1 MKFSMSE
8 AWRDAT
14 AMMTANREVLLI
26 VAGLFF
32 FIPGAALA
40 LATANLQDAMV
51 AEPENVQAMMESFF
65 NDWWWLII
73 VYFVVTMVGTLAML
87 ALLRDHA
94 RPTVAEALQVGLAG
108 LLPAIATTLVL
119 GIGLGLAAILVLT
132 AAGVTASPALIAL
145 AMIIVGVGFVYV
157 YVKTSLTAPVIAID
171 KVYNPFRVIG
181 RSWRLT
187 KGNSLRIFLFYLLLM
202 AVYVVVS
209 VVLGLIGTL
218 VLFAVGPSAALLVN
232 GILSGILGAI
242 SAVVFVA
249 VIAAIHRQLSGP
261 SAAAVSATF
270 E

>member
-1 MKFSMSE
+1 VKFSMSE

-26 VAGLFF
+26 VAGIFF
-32 FIPGAALA
+32 FIPGAAMA
-40 LATANLQDAMV
+40 MAMANLEEAMV
-51 AEPENVQAMMESFF
+51 ADPENVQAMMQSFLH
-65 NDWWWLII
+65 DWWWLVI

-87 ALLRDHA
+87 ALLRDHS
-94 RPTVAEALQVGLAG
+94 RPTVAEALRVGLSG
-108 LLPAIATTLVL
+108 LLPAIAASLVL
-119 GIGLGLAAILVLT
+119 GFGIGLAAMVVLT
-132 AAGVTASPALIAL
+132 AAGVTGSPALVVL
-145 AMIIVGVGFVYV
+145 AILVLAVGLLYV

-202 AVYVVVS
+202 VVYVVVS
-209 VVLGLIGTL
+209 LVLGLIGAV
-218 VLFAVGPSAALLVN
+218 VLFAGPSAALLVN

-242 SAVVFVA
+242 SAVIFVA

-261 SAAAVSATF
+261 SPAAVSQTF

>member
-1 MKFSMSE
+1 VKFSMSE

-26 VAGLFF
+26 VAGIFF
-32 FIPGAALA
+32 FIPGAAMA
-40 LATANLQDAMV
+40 MAMANLEEAMV
-51 AEPENVQAMMESFF
+51 ADPENVQAMMQSFLH
-65 NDWWWLII
+65 DWWWLVI

-87 ALLRDHA
+87 ALLRDHS
-94 RPTVAEALQVGLAG
+94 RPTVAEALRVGLSG
-108 LLPAIATTLVL
+108 LLPAIAASLVL
-119 GIGLGLAAILVLT
+119 GFGIGLAAMVVLT
-132 AAGVTASPALIAL
+132 AAGVTGSPALVVL
-145 AMIIVGVGFVYV
+145 AILVLAVGLVYV

-202 AVYVVVS
+202 VVYVVVS
-209 VVLGLIGTL
+209 LVLGLIGAV
-218 VLFAVGPSAALLVN
+218 VLFAGPSAALLVN

-242 SAVVFVA
+242 SAVIFVA

-261 SAAAVSATF
+261 SPAAVSQTF

>member
-14 AMMTANREVLLI
+14 AMMSANREVLLI

-32 FIPGAALA
+32 FIPGAVLA
-40 LATANLQDAMV
+40 LASANLQEAMV
-51 AEPENVQAMMESFF
+51 AEPENVQPMLETFLS
-65 NDWWWLII
+65 DWWWLMII
-73 VYFVVTMVGTLAML
+73 YFVVTMVGTLAML

-94 RPTVAEALQVGLAG
+94 RPTVGEALRAGLAG
-108 LLPAIATTLVL
+108 LLPAIGATLLL
-119 GIGLGLAAILVLT
+119 GFGLGLAAILVLG
-132 AAGVTASPALIAL
+132 AAGVSGSPALIAL
-145 AMIIVGVGFVYV
+145 ATLLVVVGFVYA

-171 KVYNPFRVIG
+171 KVYNPLSVIG

-202 AVYVVVS
+202 VVYFVVS
-209 VVLGLIGTL
+209 MVLGLIGTVVL
-218 VLFAVGPSAALLVN
+218 VTLGTSAALLVN
-232 GILSGILGAI
+232 STVSGVLGAI

-261 SAAAVSATF
+261 SPAAVGATF

>member
-1 MKFSMSE
+1 MSE

-51 AEPENVQAMMESFF
+51 AEPENVEAMMESFF

-145 AMIIVGVGFVYV
+145 AM
-157 YVKTSLTAPVIAID
+157 
-171 KVYNPFRVIG
+171 
-181 RSWRLT
+181 
-187 KGNSLRIFLFYLLLM
+187 
-202 AVYVVVS
+202 
-209 VVLGLIGTL
+209 
-218 VLFAVGPSAALLVN
+218 
-232 GILSGILGAI
+232 
-242 SAVVFVA
+242 
-249 VIAAIHRQLSGP
+249 
-261 SAAAVSATF
+261 
-270 E
+270 